1 MSGKPK
7 KLLYRFV
14 FNGIGPGGQHLMGLD
29 QIFHRRYCFFW
40 GNDHKTLI
48 VTSVSWFPF
57 FGDAVALVHHFDL
70 IFVIAK
76 DLHGN
81 QIMHRHVCYNN
92 ACNGPASDKGSVVKS
107 LAAS

>member
-1 MSGKPK
+1 MSGKSK

-29 QIFHRRYCFFW
+29 QIFHRRYCFIW

-57 FGDAVALVHHFDL
+57 FGDAAAFVHHFDL
-70 IFVIAK
+70 IFVVAE
-76 DLHGN
+76 DLQAN
-81 QIMHRHVCYNN
+81 QKTHQKVCNDN
-92 ACNGPASDKGSVVKS
+92 VCNG
-107 LAAS
+107 LAGDTS

>member
-1 MSGKPK
+1 MESDLVGN
-7 KLLYRFV
+7 V
-14 FNGIGPGGQHLMGLD
+14 HLMGLD
-29 QIFHRRYCFFW
+29 QIFHRRHCFIW

-57 FGDAVALVHHFDL
+57 FGDAVAFVHHFDL

-81 QIMHRHVCYNN
+81 QIMHRHVCYKYVY
-92 ACNGPASDKGSVVKS
+92 NGPASDRSSIVKS